1 MKVNKSLD
9 NRGISLK
16 RNTKKILIKK
26 EDFSIFLVH

>member
-16 RNTKKILIKK
+16 GNTKKILIKK